1 MDYKGPSVATYE
13 DIARAAGVSTATVSR
28 VLSGN
33 GSAVSAARTEKVRRA
48 AAALGYRSNR
58 AARTLRR
65 RQADAVGLVFSDVEN
80 PFFASIARAVEDVA
94 ARRGHAVVLCNT
106 DEDLERER
114 FYLDLMMEEQVAGV
128 IVAPS
133 TETPDRL
140 LPLADAGIPTVTVD
154 RTLQGNPFDSVLV
167 DNRAGTEALVRD
179 LLDHRHRR
187 IAAIIGT
194 TAATPSRERLDACA
208 QTVASVPGASLV
220 VGEGKLRDAV
230 GTARTMALAGR
241 LALELLETSAEPPT
255 AFFCGNAVILQGVLG
270 ALHSAGQRV
279 PDDVALVGFDDLP
292 LFALLERPLTV
303 AAQPTEELGR
313 TAAELLFQRMDDP
326 AAATR
331 GVRLRPDVRF
341 RHSCGGG
348 H

>member
-1 MDYKGPSVATYE
+1 MATYE

-33 GSAVSAARTEKVRRA
+33 GSPVSAARAEQVRRA

-94 ARRGHAVVLCNT
+94 AQRGHAVLLCNT
-106 DEDLERER
+106 DENLDRER

-133 TETPDRL
+133 TEDPARL
-140 LPLADAGIPTVTVD
+140 AALAEAGIPTVTID
-154 RTLQGNPFDSVLV
+154 RTLRGNPFDSVLV
-167 DNRAGTEALVRD
+167 DNRAGTVALMRD
-179 LLDHRHRR
+179 LLEHGHRR
-187 IAAIIGT
+187 FAAILGT
-194 TAATPSRERLDACA
+194 TDATPSRERLAACEEVLGP
-208 QTVASVPGASLV
+208 VADASLM
-220 VGEGKLRDAV
+220 VGEGKLQDAV
-230 GTARTMALAGR
+230 GTARTMSLAGR
-241 LALELLETSAEPPT
+241 LALELLESSAEPPT
-255 AFFCGNAVILQGVLG
+255 AFFCGNGVILQGVLG
-270 ALHSAGQRV
+270 ALSASGRLIPEEMAV
-279 PDDVALVGFDDLP
+279 VGFDDLP
-292 LFALLERPLTV
+292 LFTLLERPLTV
-303 AAQPTEELGR
+303 AAQPTDLLGR

-326 AAATR
+326 AAAPRT
-331 GVRLRPDVRF
+331 VRLAPDVRF
-341 RHSCGGG
+341 RRSCGAG